1 MREMEKVVTAG
12 AGDSCS
18 GSNPRPMKA
27 ITRSTRTCG
36 TRSGAFPR
44 IIWRAPRNLA
54 CENFLHDGTSLFIG
68 AFVEEDGRF
77 PLDLGHMAGFSYG
90 FVGLRDKARRL
101 PGRREPALL
110 LPVRRRPEGLPVLR
124 SRHPDQGV
132 PEARSVR
139 DVYGLDQVICTYD
152 PLTGVNAY
160 RNIHHF
166 GMEVV
171 EYREDVYGEF
181 GGNLNRKDVPSD
193 RFLMSWDLKREFRP
207 SSGGLGALAGTER
220 RVIRAGT
227 RTFAG
232 PDGTVAF
239 EAVQDVDPGLEGESL
254 LIQIPRDFY
263 RMLRETDVDD
273 PDVRRIPFDWRMATR
288 QAFQALFRR
297 GYEVVGFPAGRRGP
311 RREFLSPEKEASL
324 TRGPCPRPGVL

>member
-1 MREMEKVVTAG
+1 MLGRKVVRMREIEKVVTAG
-12 AGDSCS
+12 GRRFLLRVESSTNEGDYQKYEDLRNEIWGFPEDHLAG
-18 GSNPRPMKA
+18 
-27 ITRSTRTCG
+27 T
-36 TRSGAFPR
+36 
-44 IIWRAPRNLA
+44 RNLA
-54 CENFLHDGTSLFIG
+54 CESFLHDGTSLFIG

-77 PLDLGHMAGFSYG
+77 PLDLGHMTGFSYG
-90 FVGLRDKARRL
+90 FVGLRYKGAGFGDVANLHFYSQYAGVRKAYRSFGL
-101 PGRREPALL
+101 GILIKEFQREII
-110 LPVRRRPEGLPVLR
+110 
-124 SRHPDQGV
+124 
-132 PEARSVR
+132 R
-139 DVYGLDQVICTYD
+139 DVYGLNQVACTYD

-160 RNIHHF
+160 RNVHRF

-220 RVIRAGT
+220 RIIRAGT

-232 PDGTVAF
+232 PDGTAAF
-239 EAVQDVDPGLEGESL
+239 EAVQDVNPGLEGENL

-297 GYEVVGFPAGRRGP
+297 GYEVADFLRADGDRGENFYLLRKKP
-311 RREFLSPEKEASL
+311 L
-324 TRGPCPRPGVL
+324 